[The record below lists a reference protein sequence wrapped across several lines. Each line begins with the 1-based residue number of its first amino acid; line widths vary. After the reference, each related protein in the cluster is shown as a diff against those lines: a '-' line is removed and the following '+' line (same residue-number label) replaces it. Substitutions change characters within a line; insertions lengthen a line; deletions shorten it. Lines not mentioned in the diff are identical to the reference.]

1 MAITKTTRVQRA
13 EVYRA
18 IDSTAESTLSEAW
31 PAVMVVYEDVLDDP
45 DDSELP
51 VTATRV
57 KHLSKFTI
65 THGTDDDGNPTQS
78 SAATV
83 VTGED
88 QLVQDICGAVWS

>member
-1 MAITKTTRVQRA
+1 MAITKTTRVQRCEVYPKADADA
-13 EVYRA
+13 EVTV
-18 IDSTAESTLSEAW
+18 STAWPTL
-31 PAVMVVYEDVLDDP
+31 MVVYEDVLDDTE
-45 DDSELP
+45 DADLP

-65 THGTDDDGNPTQS
+65 THGTDSDGNPTES

-88 QLVQDICGAVWS
+88 ALVQSICGAVWS

>member
-1 MAITKTTRVQRA
+1 MAITKTTKVQRC
-13 EVYRA
+13 EVYPKA
-18 IDSTAESTLSEAW
+18 DASAETTVSAAW
-31 PAVMVVYEDVLDDP
+31 PTVMVVYEDVLDDP

-57 KHLSKFTI
+57 KHLSKFTL
-65 THGTDDDGNPTQS
+65 TTTTDSEGEVTTT

-88 QLVQDICGAVWS
+88 ALVQSICGAVWS

>member
-13 EVYRA
+13 EVYPK
-18 IDSTAESTLSEAW
+18 SNAEAEATESAAW
-31 PAVMVVYEDVLDDP
+31 PTVMVVYEDVLDDP
-45 DDSELP
+45 DDAELP

-57 KHLSKFTI
+57 KHLQKFTI

-88 QLVQDICGAVWS
+88 ALVQSICTAVWS

>member
-13 EVYRA
+13 EVYPKTDA
-18 IDSTAESTLSEAW
+18 DAEATVSAAW
-31 PAVMVVYEDVLDDP
+31 PTLMVVYEDVLDDP
-45 DDSELP
+45 DDAELP

-57 KHLSKFTI
+57 KHLQKFTI
-65 THGTDDDGNPTQS
+65 TYGTDSDGNPTES

-88 QLVQDICGAVWS
+88 ALVQTICTAIWS

>member
-18 IDSTAESTLSEAW
+18 MDADAEVTVSAAW
-31 PAVMVVYEDVLDDP
+31 PTVMVVYEDVLDDP

-51 VTATRV
+51 VTAIRT
-57 KHLSKFTI
+57 KHLQKFTI
-65 THGTDDDGNPTQS
+65 TPGTDSDGNPTES

-88 QLVQDICGAVWS
+88 QLVQDICGAIWS